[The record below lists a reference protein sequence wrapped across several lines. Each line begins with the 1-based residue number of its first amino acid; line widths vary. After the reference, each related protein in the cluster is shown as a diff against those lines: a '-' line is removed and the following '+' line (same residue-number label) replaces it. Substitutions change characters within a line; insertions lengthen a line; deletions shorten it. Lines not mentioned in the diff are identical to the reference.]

1 VYVRSVEAL
10 LRLAANPQSSAEVQS
25 VCGAE
30 LNKLKQQADLKS
42 ALDAYLVRRIE
53 EFERDPAKFVPAK
66 PIEAPPGMPIGDD
79 EG

>member
-1 VYVRSVEAL
+1 
-10 LRLAANPQSSAEVQS
+10 
-25 VCGAE
+25 